1 MIKKTIF
8 VVTLFIISFASFA
21 TQNNSI
27 QQDTT
32 IQELTENINSLNDF
46 HSDYILNS
54 ELEHQ
59 KLIRNI
65 FAFSFGAMLLL
76 LGFVIFTYGKKI
88 KKVSNVIGMQNEVLN
103 STKDQLIKIINIFN
117 YLDRQV
123 YITDSKGN
131 IEWHN
136 VFASKYFNED
146 FEKEKISLVAK
157 FSTENQGVIFQGIN
171 DVKTVDFNDHSFNEN
186 SFWKMIPIKNS
197 KDEFANMV
205 FIGINN

>member
-88 KKVSNVIGMQNEVLN
+88 KKVSNVIGM
-103 STKDQLIKIINIFN
+103 
-117 YLDRQV
+117 
-123 YITDSKGN
+123 
-131 IEWHN
+131 
-136 VFASKYFNED
+136 
-146 FEKEKISLVAK
+146 
-157 FSTENQGVIFQGIN
+157 
-171 DVKTVDFNDHSFNEN
+171 
-186 SFWKMIPIKNS
+186 
-197 KDEFANMV
+197 
-205 FIGINN
+205 

>member
-1 MIKKTIF
+1 MINR
-8 VVTLFIISFASFA
+8 TLLVITFLIISFVSFA
-21 TQNNSI
+21 SQEYTL

-65 FAFSFGAMLLL
+65 FAISFGAMLLL

-88 KKVSNVIGMQNEVLN
+88 KKVSNVIGLQNEVLN

-117 YLDRQV
+117 YIDRQV

-146 FEKEKISLVAK
+146 YEKEKISLVSK

-171 DVKTVDFNDHSFNEN
+171 EVKTVDFNDSNFNKN
-186 SFWKMIPIKNS
+186 SVWKMVPIKNS

-205 FIGINN
+205 FVGINS